1 MPLFMILLLPTM
13 ALAQQGRGGPPDMDA
28 VMAEL
33 TRELELTE
41 EQAGAVRELLETQNA
56 ESRKLMEEARASG
69 QGREGMAGMRE
80 RMVEIREATS
90 LEVKKILTAEQ
101 AARYEALQA
110 ERMERRRGGG
120 PGGPPGG
127 P

>member
-1 MPLFMILLLPTM
+1 
-13 ALAQQGRGGPPDMDA
+13 MDE

-33 TRELELTE
+33 TQELELSS
-41 EQAGAVRELLETQNA
+41 EQSGAIRVLLEAQNA
-56 ESRKLMEEARASG
+56 ESRKLLEEARASG

-80 RMVEIREATS
+80 RMTEIREATNAQ
-90 LEVKKILTAEQ
+90 VRKVLTEEQ

-110 ERMERRRGGG
+110 ERMERRPPG

>member
-1 MPLFMILLLPTM
+1 MALCMVLVLPTL
-13 ALAQQGRGGPPDMDA
+13 ALAQQRRGGPPDMDA

-33 TRELELTE
+33 TQELELSS
-41 EQAGAVRELLETQNA
+41 EQAGAIRELLEAQNT

-69 QGREGMAGMRE
+69 RGREAMAGMRE
-80 RMVEIREATS
+80 RMTEIREATNA
-90 LEVKKILTAEQ
+90 EVRKVLTEEQ

-110 ERMERRRGGG
+110 ERMERRRRG